1 MATEPPEAPPV
12 QPWNTPVPASTS
24 RGLIYMAGFI
34 SLVIVAALGF
44 GIYALKGSSGLAGL
58 RGAPSP
64 RISDYDRADHFLN
77 VDLAP
82 SLTAANNALPPVTR
96 DCTAQLPPPCK
107 GSLIALNKAMLDVND
122 AIASNQRNIPP
133 CIGAAVQQFRNDW
146 TAMEQGVAQAIGG
159 YNSGSRE
166 LVFQGLQ
173 RFADMGRLINPDVAR
188 ISNAHAGCSKTV

>member
-1 MATEPPEAPPV
+1 MAGDASQPPPV
-12 QPWNTPVPASTS
+12 QPWNTPVPASRT

-34 SLVIVAALGF
+34 ALVLIAAAGF
-44 GIYALKGSSGLAGL
+44 AIYALKGSNVGGPQLAPG
-58 RGAPSP
+58 P
-64 RISDYDRADHFLN
+64 RSSDYDRADHFLN

-122 AIASNQRNIPP
+122 AIASNQRDIPP

-188 ISNAHAGCSKTV
+188 IDNAHAGCPRTV